1 MNRNLKV
8 AVVLMLLAP
17 SAFAATITINDKIKL
32 NLGITAQMQLAIFEH
47 GSADP
52 GATITDPN
60 VTPSPTSNNTTLEAS
75 RYYNRGVG
83 WDFGV
88 RRLRFN
94 FGGEFYKK
102 VSFFFQLEAGSSLAL
117 GNATS
122 RGFLGTS
129 AAQGSSTVNPVY
141 VQDIFVTYS
150 PFRALIIDAGLMMPG
165 ITHLTYKSSASY
177 TSVETHGFFT
187 KFPTTS
193 GAGIVAQGGSRGF
206 RDLGVQLRGTAFGN
220 YFQYRLGVYAGNHS
234 VNTSPAAAGS
244 SVTIVN
250 PQGYPRLTGNLRFNL
265 WDAEDGYFSNGVYFG
280 KKKLLSISFGVD
292 YQQNGALDTN
302 RPIAPT
308 STQLGRTGT
317 NTDYLLLGGDLIFDY
332 PFGRDNQ
339 HEVILQVNVAN
350 YNQGAAYDL
359 GALKKDKRYPNTLGY
374 EANVNSGTALVIE
387 AGYRW
392 RKLLPA
398 FTYERFFSV
407 TTRNDYEAMRGTIGW
422 LVDGWRVKFQL
433 ELAGVRDNLVGAQYQ
448 PFPAIDKNGKPTT
461 AYEFNPATT
470 PYQFQARLQA
480 HFNF

>member
-47 GSADP
+47 GAADT
-52 GATITDPN
+52 TIYPSTAPS
-60 VTPSPTSNNTTLEAS
+60 VSPTQIEAT

-102 VSFFFQLEAGSSLAL
+102 VAFYFQLEAGSNLAL

-129 AAQGSSTVNPVY
+129 ATPGSASVNPVY

-150 PFRALIIDAGLMMPG
+150 PFRELIIDAGLMMPG

-187 KFPTTS
+187 KFPTTGG
-193 GAGIVAQGGSRGF
+193 GATGILQQGGSRGF
-206 RDLGVQLRGTAFGN
+206 RDLGVQIRGTAVGN
-220 YFQYRLGVYAGNHS
+220 YLQYRLGVYAGNHS
-234 VNTSPAAAGS
+234 VNTQSQTNS
-244 SVTIVN
+244 QIYTVN

-265 WDAEDGYFSNGVYFG
+265 WDAEEGFFSNGVYFG
-280 KKKLLSISFGVD
+280 KKKLLSVSFGVD
-292 YQQNGALDTN
+292 YQQNGALDTS
-302 RPIAPT
+302 RA
-308 STQLGRTGT
+308 GGGKAGV
-317 NTDYLLLGGDLIFDY
+317 NTDALTLGGDLIFDY

-350 YNQGAAYDL
+350 YNQGAGRDST
-359 GALKKDKRYPNTLGY
+359 GALVKTNPDTGAFQ
-374 EANVNSGTALVIE
+374 ANPNSGTALVIE

-398 FTYERFFSV
+398 FTYQRFFSV
-407 TTRNDYEAMRGTIGW
+407 SNRNEYEAFRGTIGW

-433 ELAGVRDNLVGAQYQ
+433 ELAGVRDNLVGAKYQ
-448 PFPAIDKNGKPTT
+448 SYPVLDSAGKPSVDSTGNPISKN
-461 AYEFNPATT
+461 EFNPATT